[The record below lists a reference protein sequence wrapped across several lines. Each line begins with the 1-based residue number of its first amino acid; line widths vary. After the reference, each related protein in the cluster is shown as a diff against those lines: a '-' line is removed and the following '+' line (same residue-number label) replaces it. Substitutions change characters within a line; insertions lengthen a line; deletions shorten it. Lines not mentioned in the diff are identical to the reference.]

1 MHGRVGPHAAGI
13 AALLVVTLLW
23 GTTFAVIKGAVTHV
37 APLHLTL
44 ARFAIA
50 GSIFLPWVVR
60 SRHAWGAGLE
70 LGGWL
75 FLGYATQ
82 AVGLRYTTASRSAFI
97 TAASVVLVPLLIT
110 AAGRRVPRSVSVA
123 ALVALAGVGL
133 LSWDGS
139 PPNVGDA
146 WTLVTAAA
154 YAVYVVRLEAH
165 ALAVDTRRLTAVQ
178 LWSVAMFAALGV
190 LAGRAVGGPSA
201 VGAPPAIPPSAWAAV
216 AYLALAATAVTTWL
230 QAAGQR
236 RVTAPEAALIYTL
249 EPLWAALFAYWWLGE
264 SLGRRGLAGAA
275 LVVAA
280 MLLSQW
286 PIRRP

>member
-1 MHGRVGPHAAGI
+1 M
-13 AALLVVTLLW
+13 
-23 GTTFAVIKGAVTHV
+23 VTHV